1 MSLREQWDTITH
13 TNIYKIGVPE
23 KEERRAEKMLEEI
36 MTPNLPNVVKYMKL
50 HSQEA
55 QWTPGEINAEIHT
68 KTHTSQIVK
77 RKTKAAKEKRLVT
90 YKKSSIRL
98 TADFSLD
105 RNVRRR

>member
-23 KEERRAEKMLEEI
+23 EERRAEKLLEEI

-55 QWTPGEINAEIHT
+55 Q
-68 KTHTSQIVK
+68 
-77 RKTKAAKEKRLVT
+77 
-90 YKKSSIRL
+90 
-98 TADFSLD
+98 
-105 RNVRRR
+105 

>member
-23 KEERRAEKMLEEI
+23 EEERRAEKMLEEI

-55 QWTPGEINAEIHT
+55 Q
-68 KTHTSQIVK
+68 
-77 RKTKAAKEKRLVT
+77 
-90 YKKSSIRL
+90 
-98 TADFSLD
+98 
-105 RNVRRR
+105 